1 MSEWDR
7 KGISV
12 TLNVARLFGV
22 KRLLSGISII
32 SHTGRLSIKHFSE
45 ILPAEFFVNVLIV
58 SQFGLMCML
67 LTVN

>member
-1 MSEWDR
+1 M
-7 KGISV
+7 
-12 TLNVARLFGV
+12 TLNVTRLFGV

-32 SHTGRLSIKHFSE
+32 SHTGRLSIKHFCK

-67 LTVN
+67 LTAN